1 MYLYLIAIIIFLIIN
16 YLLSKLV
23 KKYTYEKFFIY
34 VVFYFILLNIIN
46 LIYLKN
52 IHLFTIA
59 SLFSVIVLFLY
70 SGLYRSV
77 SVKIMVSL
85 YFKKTN
91 ISVSSFYKNEF
102 KQKSFNK
109 RIKILIDNDFLIKKN
124 KYLILSKKGSKY
136 LKIFKIAHF
145 LYKIKYS
152 G

>member
-16 YLLSKLV
+16 YLLSKLI

-52 IHLFTIA
+52 IHLFAIA

-85 YFKKTN
+85 YFTKTN
-91 ISVSSFYKNEF
+91 ISVSSFY
-102 KQKSFNK
+102 
-109 RIKILIDNDFLIKKN
+109 
-124 KYLILSKKGSKY
+124 
-136 LKIFKIAHF
+136 
-145 LYKIKYS
+145 
-152 G
+152 